1 MFLQKAEFQ
10 AFSLMVDYQPRS
22 FDAAALRLHGRGEL
36 SSIVFLF
43 AGNNMFLQK
52 AEIQAFSLMV
62 DYQPRSLDAAALRS
76 GSFVEV
82 LNLIPWGGVQL
93 ELPVVKASGL
103 QGWDALG
110 SAVGN
115 AYLEDIASSQV
126 NSLTF
131 LLRCVVTVGCN
142 TKQLVHRGCKNSS
155 EDLDQGWDALGSAL
169 GSAYLEDM
177 ASAQVNC
184 SFLPCDM

>member
-1 MFLQKAEFQ
+1 MFLQKA
-10 AFSLMVDYQPRS
+10 D
-22 FDAAALRLHGRGEL
+22 
-36 SSIVFLF
+36 
-43 AGNNMFLQK
+43 
-52 AEIQAFSLMV
+52 IQAFSLMV

-93 ELPVVKASGL
+93 ELPAVKASGL

-126 NSLTF
+126 NSPTF
-131 LLRCVVTVGCN
+131 LLRRC
-142 TKQLVHRGCKNSS
+142 H
-155 EDLDQGWDALGSAL
+155 
-169 GSAYLEDM
+169 
-177 ASAQVNC
+177 NC
-184 SFLPCDM
+184 GVQP